1 MSEYK
6 ILILDDHPAVREGL
20 KVILSSLGGVKCTLC
35 ETVEQLTN
43 MLSRNIHH
51 DLYVLDIEFPKSD
64 IFPILELINKQV
76 CESKILIYS
85 MHDDSYILSHLD
97 LYKIHGYVSKNEST
111 EKLLDTVTRIM
122 NGSEAFSE
130 TFLKVRDKNN
140 KTTCVAKEDVVITD
154 REKQVLYYLS
164 NGCTTQEIAEKLH
177 ISYYTAKAHRN
188 HLAKKLK
195 AKNTIEIL
203 LKSKKYM

>member
-1 MSEYK
+1 MPDYK

-20 KVILSSLGGVKCTLC
+20 KVILSSLVGVQCTLC
-35 ETVEQLTN
+35 ETVEQLAN

-64 IFPILELINKQV
+64 IFPILETINKQV
-76 CESKILIYS
+76 SDSKVLIYS
-85 MHDDSYILSHLD
+85 MHDDSYMLSHLD
-97 LYKIHGYVSKNEST
+97 SYKIHGYVSKNESAET
-111 EKLLDTVTRIM
+111 LLEAVTKIR

-130 TFLKVRDKNN
+130 AFLKVRGKS
-140 KTTCVAKEDVVITD
+140 KKGSSAAKDNIVITD

-177 ISYYTAKAHRN
+177 ISYFTAKSHRN

-195 AKNTIEIL
+195 AKNTIEII

>member
-1 MSEYK
+1 MPEYK

-20 KVILSSLGGVKCTLC
+20 KVILSSLAGVKCTLC
-35 ETVEQLTN
+35 ETVEQLVN
-43 MLSRNIHH
+43 MLSHNIHH

-64 IFPILELINKQV
+64 IFPVLEMINKQV
-76 CESKILIYS
+76 GNSKILIYS
-85 MHDDSYILSHLD
+85 MHDDSYMLSHLD

-111 EKLLDTVTRIM
+111 ETLLTAVRKIRE
-122 NGSEAFSE
+122 GSEAFSE
-130 TFLKVRDKNN
+130 TFLKVRDKSN
-140 KTTCVAKEDVVITD
+140 KGSSAAKDDIVITD

-177 ISYYTAKAHRN
+177 ISYYTAKSHRN

>member
-1 MSEYK
+1 MPDYK

-20 KVILSSLGGVKCTLC
+20 KVILSSLVGVQCTLC
-35 ETVEQLTN
+35 ETVEQLAN

-64 IFPILELINKQV
+64 IFPILETINKQV
-76 CESKILIYS
+76 SDSKVLIYS
-85 MHDDSYILSHLD
+85 MHDDSYMLSHLD
-97 LYKIHGYVSKNEST
+97 SYKIHGYVSKNESAET
-111 EKLLDTVTRIM
+111 LLEAVTKIR

-130 TFLKVRDKNN
+130 AFLKVRGKS
-140 KTTCVAKEDVVITD
+140 KKGSSAAKDDIVITD

-177 ISYYTAKAHRN
+177 ISYFTAKSHRN

-195 AKNTIEIL
+195 AKNTIEII

>member
-1 MSEYK
+1 MSEYN

-20 KVILSSLGGVKCTLC
+20 RVILSRLDGVKCTLC

-43 MLSRNIHH
+43 MLSHNISH

-64 IFPILELINKQV
+64 VFPILELINKHFP
-76 CESKILIYS
+76 ESKILIYS
-85 MHDDSYILSHLD
+85 MHEDSWILSHID
-97 LYKIHGYVSKNEST
+97 LYKIHGYVSKNESADT
-111 EKLLDTVTRIM
+111 LLGAVSKIR

-130 TFLKVRDKNN
+130 TYLKARSKDN
-140 KTTCVAKEDVVITD
+140 KECAAANDDVVITD

-164 NGCTTQEIAEKLH
+164 KGCTTQEIAEKLH
-177 ISYYTAKAHRN
+177 ISYYTAKTHRN

-195 AKNTIEIL
+195 AKNAIGIIL
-203 LKSKKYM
+203 KGKKYM

>member
-1 MSEYK
+1 MPDYK

-20 KVILSSLGGVKCTLC
+20 KVILSSLVGVQCTLC
-35 ETVEQLTN
+35 ETVEQLAN

-64 IFPILELINKQV
+64 IFPILETINKQV
-76 CESKILIYS
+76 SDSKVLIYS
-85 MHDDSYILSHLD
+85 MHYDSYMLSHLD
-97 LYKIHGYVSKNEST
+97 SYKIHGYVSKNESAET
-111 EKLLDTVTRIM
+111 LLEAVTKIR

-130 TFLKVRDKNN
+130 AFLKVRGKS
-140 KTTCVAKEDVVITD
+140 KKGSSAAKDDIVITD

-177 ISYYTAKAHRN
+177 ISYFTAKSHRN

-195 AKNTIEIL
+195 AKNTIEII

>member
-1 MSEYK
+1 MPEYK

-35 ETVEQLTN
+35 ETVEQLAN
-43 MLSRNIHH
+43 MLSHNIHH

-76 CESKILIYS
+76 SNSKLLIYS
-85 MHDDSYILSHLD
+85 MHDDSYMLSHLD

-111 EKLLDTVTRIM
+111 ETLLEAVTKIR

-130 TFLKVRDKNN
+130 AFLNVRSKSKKGSSAIKD
-140 KTTCVAKEDVVITD
+140 DIVITD

-177 ISYYTAKAHRN
+177 ISYFTAKSHRN